1 MFIISL
7 NTSVYSLET
16 RRPLRRG
23 REPAGLRRCS
33 DSAHSQ
39 AFFFL
44 FYNAQGKRLVVVKGT
59 YPGHTPRQAAL
70 GPRPPVR
77 AGARGCLTRAGATRE
92 PLPPRGRTRAL
103 PPGQRGQARD
113 TRALAWSGNASAP
126 AQPQP
131 KPGTRRRRAARA
143 EATAGAAGALFLSSE
158 TVQTM

>member
-7 NTSVYSLET
+7 NTCVFSRNQKAAPQGQGARGPEALLGQCSLT
-16 RRPLRRG
+16 GVFPPL
-23 REPAGLRRCS
+23 LQCS
-33 DSAHSQ
+33 GEEAP
-39 AFFFL
+39 
-44 FYNAQGKRLVVVKGT
+44 R
-59 YPGHTPRQAAL
+59 HTPRQAAL

-143 EATAGAAGALFLSSE
+143 EAAAGAAGALFLSSK